1 MTRRGRAENDF
12 HRWKIVFVCKC
23 FPRSVNFVVLF
34 LVVVFTYS
42 HLETEQR
49 KKRREYANV
58 RINRLRE
65 RAKTKSVLW
74 WIFSYSNDHMVGPKR
89 EQQKKFMDIFS
100 IRNESTYEHII
111 HIYEFM
117 RNGYCPPPT
126 FTTTERS
133 RKSLGVCVLF

>member
-1 MTRRGRAENDF
+1 MTRRGRVENDF
-12 HRWKIVFVCKC
+12 HRWKIVFVCSR
-23 FPRSVNFVVLF
+23 PPNFVVLF

-42 HLETEQR
+42 HLELSSE

-89 EQQKKFMDIFS
+89 EHQKNHGHFFNME
-100 IRNESTYEHII
+100 RSTYEHII

-117 RNGYCPPPT
+117 RNGYCAPHT

-133 RKSLGVCVLF
+133 RKS